1 MAAKDQSQ
9 RALVIGKARELPLIS
24 DANRS
29 PIIETDRDIA
39 RGVEFLVEREPCF
52 AKIIAVHGLPSPR
65 RVENSLASLL
75 KIVTEQLI
83 SLKAADAIWQRI
95 EASLHPF
102 EPTEIL
108 KFDLDNLRNI
118 GLTRAKARSFH
129 AISAAIQSDAL
140 NFESLHH
147 VSDQGVLDKLMA
159 LPGIG
164 PWTADIYLL
173 SALGRA
179 DACPA
184 GDLAL
189 QVAMQDLFAMKER
202 PTFKAFLA
210 KAENWKPWRSV
221 AARLLWSHY
230 RGLKGLSQRVN

>member
-1 MAAKDQSQ
+1 LA
-9 RALVIGKARELPLIS
+9 IGKTRELPLTFK
-24 DANRS
+24 S
-29 PIIETDRDIA
+29 PVIESESDIA
-39 RGVEFLVEREPCF
+39 RGVEFLVKCEPCF
-52 AKIIAVHGLPSPR
+52 ANVLAVHGLPSLR
-65 RVENSLASLL
+65 RVENNLQNLL
-75 KIVTEQLI
+75 RIVTEQLI

-95 EASLHPF
+95 ETCLHPF
-102 EPTEIL
+102 EPGEIL
-108 KFDLDNLRNI
+108 KLNLDDLRHL
-118 GLTRAKARSFH
+118 GLTHAKARSFH
-129 AISAAIQSDAL
+129 AISEAIKGGAL

-147 VSDQGVLDKLMA
+147 MPDHDVLEKLIL

-189 QVAMQDLFAMKER
+189 QVAAQDLFAMKDR
-202 PTFKAFLA
+202 PTSKDFLA
-210 KAENWKPWRSV
+210 RAENWKPWRSV

-230 RGLKGLSQRVN
+230 RGLKGLSQKVN

>member
-1 MAAKDQSQ
+1 MIES
-9 RALVIGKARELPLIS
+9 EL
-24 DANRS
+24 DV
-29 PIIETDRDIA
+29 A
-39 RGVEFLVEREPCF
+39 RGAAFLVEREPCF
-52 AKIIAVHGLPSPR
+52 ANVIAVHGLPSPR
-65 RVENSLASLL
+65 RVENNLQNLL

-95 EASLHPF
+95 ETCLHPF
-102 EPTEIL
+102 EPGEIL
-108 KFDLDNLRNI
+108 KLNLDDLRNL

-129 AISAAIQSDAL
+129 AISEAIQGGVL
-140 NFESLHH
+140 NFESLHR
-147 VSDQGVLDKLMA
+147 VPDQGVLDKLMA

-189 QVAMQDLFAMKER
+189 QVAAQDLFELQDR
-202 PTFKAFLA
+202 PTSKDFLA
-210 KAENWKPWRSV
+210 RAENWKPWRSV

>member
-1 MAAKDQSQ
+1 MVVKDRSQ
-9 RALVIGKARELPLIS
+9 RALAIGRTRGLPLTS
-24 DANRS
+24 DANKS
-29 PIIETDRDIA
+29 LVIESDKDIA
-39 RGVEFLVEREPCF
+39 RGAAFLVVREPGF
-52 AKIIAVHGLPSPR
+52 AKVIAVHGLPSPR
-65 RVENSLASLL
+65 RVENNLQNLL

-95 EASLHPF
+95 GARLHPF
-102 EPTEIL
+102 EPKEIL
-108 KFDLDNLRNI
+108 KLDQDVLRSL
-118 GLTRAKARSFH
+118 GLTRTKARSFQ
-129 AISAAIQSDAL
+129 AIAEAIQSGIL

-147 VSDQGVLDKLMA
+147 MSDRDALDKLVS

-173 SALGRA
+173 AALGRA

-189 QVAMQDLFAMKER
+189 QVAAQDLFAMKER
-202 PTFKAFLA
+202 PTPKAFLT

>member
-1 MAAKDQSQ
+1 MAAKGLSQ
-9 RALVIGKARELPLIS
+9 HALAIGRAKGLPLTFK
-24 DANRS
+24 S
-29 PIIETDRDIA
+29 PVIESEADIT
-39 RGVEFLVEREPCF
+39 RGAEFLVEREPCF
-52 AKIIAVHGLPSPR
+52 ANVITVHGLPSAR
-65 RVENSLASLL
+65 RVENNLQNLL

-83 SLKAADAIWQRI
+83 SLKAADAIWKRI
-95 EASLHPF
+95 ETCLHPF
-102 EPTEIL
+102 DPGEIL
-108 KFDLDNLRNI
+108 KHNLDDLRNL

-129 AISAAIQSDAL
+129 AVSEAIQGGVL

-147 VSDQGVLDKLMA
+147 MSDQDVLKNLVL

-189 QVAMQDLFAMKER
+189 QVAAQDLFAMKDR
-202 PTFKAFLA
+202 PTPKDILA
-210 KAENWKPWRSV
+210 RAENWKPWRSV

>member
-1 MAAKDQSQ
+1 MA
-9 RALVIGKARELPLIS
+9 IGRTRELPLTFK
-24 DANRS
+24 S
-29 PIIETDRDIA
+29 PVIESEADIA
-39 RGVEFLVEREPCF
+39 RGAEFLVEREPCF
-52 AKIIAVHGLPSPR
+52 ANVIAVHGLPSPR
-65 RVENSLASLL
+65 RVENNLQNLL

-95 EASLHPF
+95 ETCLHPF
-102 EPTEIL
+102 EPGEIL
-108 KFDLDNLRNI
+108 KLNLDDLRNL

-129 AISAAIQSDAL
+129 AISEAIQGGVL
-140 NFESLHH
+140 NFESLHW
-147 VSDQGVLDKLMA
+147 VPDQGVLDKLMA

-189 QVAMQDLFAMKER
+189 QVAAQDLFAMKDR
-202 PTFKAFLA
+202 PTPKDFLA
-210 KAENWKPWRSV
+210 RAENWKPWRSV

>member
-1 MAAKDQSQ
+1 MDQSQ
-9 RALVIGKARELPLIS
+9 HASVIGRTRGLPLTSDTNNSLVI
-24 DANRS
+24 
-29 PIIETDRDIA
+29 ETEDDIA
-39 RGVEFLVEREPCF
+39 QGAEFLVRREPRF
-52 AKIIAVHGLPSPR
+52 ARVIAAHGLPSAR
-65 RVENSLASLL
+65 RVENNLQNLL

-83 SLKAADAIWQRI
+83 SLKAADAIWRRI
-95 EASLHPF
+95 GARIHPF
-102 EPTEIL
+102 EPKEIL
-108 KFDLDNLRNI
+108 KLDQDDLRNL
-118 GLTRAKARSFH
+118 GLTRAKARSFR
-129 AISAAIQSDAL
+129 AIAEAIQSGVLD
-140 NFESLHH
+140 FESLHH
-147 VSDQGVLDKLMA
+147 LPDQDVLEKLVS

-189 QVAMQDLFAMKER
+189 QVAAQDLFAMNDR
-202 PTFKAFLA
+202 PTSKAFLT

-230 RGLKGLSQRVN
+230 RGLKCLSQKVN

>member
-1 MAAKDQSQ
+1 
-9 RALVIGKARELPLIS
+9 
-24 DANRS
+24 
-29 PIIETDRDIA
+29 
-39 RGVEFLVEREPCF
+39 VEREPGF
-52 AKIIAVHGLPSPR
+52 AKVIAVHGLPSPR
-65 RVENSLASLL
+65 RVENNLQNLL

-83 SLKAADAIWQRI
+83 SLRAADAIWQRI
-95 EASLHPF
+95 EACLQPF
-102 EPTEIL
+102 EPAKIL
-108 KFDLDNLRNI
+108 KLGQDDLRNL
-118 GLTRAKARSFH
+118 GLTRAKARSFQ
-129 AISAAIQSDAL
+129 AIAEAIQTGVL

-147 VSDQGVLDKLMA
+147 MSDQDVLEKLVS
-159 LPGIG
+159 LSGIG

-173 SALGRA
+173 AALGRA

-189 QVAMQDLFAMKER
+189 QVAAQDLFAMNDR
-202 PTFKAFLA
+202 PTSKAFLA